1 MATDW
6 GDGQLVLRLELPQEP
21 DSTGQVLLKPLGLS
35 VAGAGCD
42 VMVPGGGVIDL
53 QGVADPGR
61 EADLGEVL
69 VTGPQAAA
77 LVDGLVA
84 EVPGPTDR
92 VYVGGS
98 FILHMDIG
106 DDVAAQV
113 LDAGS
118 GDVAGQSLL
127 GDVIRQALDV
137 PLWGYGGP
145 AATGAID
152 TYGGSEGVGAGERWE
167 GGDGGE
173 GGGGWVSGGPM
184 MRVAMCA
191 QHHRPEICPLQH

>member
-21 DSTGQVLLKPLGLS
+21 DSAGQVVLKPLGLS
-35 VAGAGCD
+35 VTGAGCD

-53 QGVADPGR
+53 QGIADPGQ
-61 EADLGEVL
+61 EVDLGEVS
-69 VTGPQAAA
+69 VTGAQAAA
-77 LVDGLVA
+77 LMDGIVL
-84 EVPGPTDR
+84 EVPGLTDR
-92 VYVGGS
+92 LYVGGS
-98 FILHMDIG
+98 AILHMDIG

-118 GDVAGQSLL
+118 GDAQGQTFL
-127 GDVIRQALDV
+127 GDAIRQALDV
-137 PLWGYGGP
+137 PLWGHGGP
-145 AATGAID
+145 AATDPANG
-152 TYGGSEGVGAGERWE
+152 YGGRESRE
-167 GGDGGE
+167 
-173 GGGGWVSGGPM
+173 GWVLGEPM

>member
-77 LVDGLVA
+77 LMDGLVA
-84 EVPGPTDR
+84 EVPGLTDR
-92 VYVGGS
+92 VHVGRS

-118 GDVAGQSLL
+118 GDADGQSLL
-127 GDVIRQALDV
+127 GDVIWRALDV

-152 TYGGSEGVGAGERWE
+152 TYEGSDGVG
-167 GGDGGE
+167 GGE
-173 GGGGWVSGGPM
+173 GGGDGGGWVSGGPM